1 MNPAVAVGLYFAG
14 ILPLHDIVIRIAAQF
29 TAAAIAIPLLSH
41 FSLTAFA
48 IPPTF
53 ATTPLDAGIIELFLT
68 CVLMFSVLA
77 LSRVKWYIFRVAT
90 IACIIQALV
99 YLGAPY
105 TGALMN
111 PMLGV
116 AWELRYMT
124 VSRVTLLVYAIAPTI
139 GAILACDIFHSTF
152 GVNLLKKL
160 LCYC

>member
-14 ILPLHDIVIRIAAQF
+14 ILPLHDVAIRIVAQL
-29 TAAAIAIPLLSH
+29 AAATIAIPLLSH

-48 IPPTF
+48 IPPSF
-53 ATTPLDAGIIELFLT
+53 ATTAVDAGIIELFLT
-68 CVLMFSVLA
+68 FVLMFCILV
-77 LSRVKWYIFRVAT
+77 LSRIKWYSVRIVT
-90 IACIIQALV
+90 IACVIQALV

-124 VSRVTLLVYAIAPTI
+124 VSRVTLLVYAVAPTI
-139 GAILACDIFHSTF
+139 GAMLACDVFHGVF
-152 GVNLLKKL
+152 GVKI
-160 LCYC
+160 